1 MVAPAVLAAL
11 IGAAGSIGSGLL
23 NKGSQEEQAKIDM
36 FNSLNPGQNM
46 QAMNTGFSIPGM
58 QQVNNLLGR

>member
-58 QQVNNLLGR
+58 QQVNSLLGR